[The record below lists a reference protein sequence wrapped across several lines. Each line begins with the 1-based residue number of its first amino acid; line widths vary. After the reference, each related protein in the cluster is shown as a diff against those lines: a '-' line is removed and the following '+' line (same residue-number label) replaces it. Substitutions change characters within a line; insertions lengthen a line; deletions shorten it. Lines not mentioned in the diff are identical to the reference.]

1 MLGMPNCEEEKKN
14 CEEELFINHVLL
26 IAKRNLYSCRSRKT
40 FPIFKGFM
48 SRLRKVQNLELVIAN
63 SKNKL

>member
-1 MLGMPNCEEEKKN
+1 M
-14 CEEELFINHVLL
+14 ELFVNRVLL

-48 SRLRKVQNLELVIAN
+48 SRLRKVQNLELVIAK
-63 SKNKL
+63 SKNKLWFPTAKWGKFDL